1 MGTVGAAIETDVPLA
16 RYAMVDTHDP
26 DDAEEAVGRIFCAH
40 RLTPMRRGAP
50 SFHAVHNSASHN
62 GFSVNY
68 VAYGADVEIDPGRLD
83 RFFLLQIPLTGSATV
98 RCGVGKVEASA
109 SNASLLSPTLPTLM
123 RWHEGTGKLIVL
135 IERAV
140 VESHLAGL
148 LERTVER
155 IEFAPSVP
163 LETPVG
169 AALRCQALLMRDLS
183 EQAAQTR
190 GRWPLA
196 HRQLRDSMIGMM
208 LAAQP
213 HNYSGRLQRAA
224 AAFRRRYGE
233 APAQARRRGSP
244 LRVG

>member
-196 HRQLRDSMIGMM
+196 
-208 LAAQP
+208 
-213 HNYSGRLQRAA
+213 
-224 AAFRRRYGE
+224 
-233 APAQARRRGSP
+233 PATRRRGAGAGPYPPGGRIYIRRRRRSADRQRSRRRRRRQRAHASGRFP
-244 LRVG
+244 